1 MQQKL
6 WLNRGQGQ
14 IWTWFKL
21 DWRWWNA
28 PLAYLLPS
36 SFILG
41 SAGTE
46 ERDPVISLTGQETP
60 VSLDRAG
67 KS

>member
-21 DWRWWNA
+21 DRRWWIRGPWLELNRC
-28 PLAYLLPS
+28 
-36 SFILG
+36 FG
-41 SAGTE
+41 S
-46 ERDPVISLTGQETP
+46 RY
-60 VSLDRAG
+60 DR
-67 KS
+67 